1 MTNLQAMETQENA
14 KFHKIPSAC
23 KVCLYIHI
31 QMCPCLR
38 GIWALACLLCSQTGV
53 RLFLCKKISDS
64 VRNNKI
70 SVVSKKMGIF

>member
-53 RLFLCKKISDS
+53 RLFLYKKHKFS
-64 VRNNKI
+64 VRFYQSSQVSIKI
-70 SVVSKKMGIF
+70 FIF